1 MAYKGAGAPRNAAVK
16 ARNAARKEANLK
28 RMADMLANRRSPQA
42 QLKYLDRRFGVGQ
55 GAAKERAKIA
65 AKLVEAAARA

>member
-16 ARNAARKEANLK
+16 ARNAARKEANIA
-28 RMADMLANRRSPQA
+28 RMAAMQLNKRSPQA

-55 GAAKERAKIA
+55 GAAKERAKLA
-65 AKLVEAAARA
+65 AKLAEAAART